1 MHPVIIKKLNCLF
14 NIQYG
19 FLWVDGWVGGIIVVI
34 VIIIIMCKS
43 VSAAQSV
50 GKEQGRAWPSKQRKK
65 QKQTLETWP
74 RTEPCRSWSWVAP
87 RAPLGLCW
95 PADGG
100 VIEWS
105 PTLPQ
110 QLINADSVGLGSQ
123 GSIYGGETRPW
134 TLMSNSAVG
143 PVRWPAT
150 ANVWLFPAVLNGLPL
165 SFQRTGMWM
174 KWVGEGKRLGNP
186 G

>member
-1 MHPVIIKKLNCLF
+1 M
-14 NIQYG
+14 G
-19 FLWVDGWVGGIIVVI
+19 GGAGIIVVI
-34 VIIIIMCKS
+34 GIIIIMCKS

-87 RAPLGLCW
+87 RAPLGLRW
-95 PADGG
+95 PADG

-105 PTLPQ
+105 PTLTQ
-110 QLINADSVGLGSQ
+110 QLINADSVGLVSQ
-123 GSIYGGETRPW
+123 GSIYGGSPRPW

-143 PVRWPAT
+143 PVQRPDT
-150 ANVWLFPAVLNGLPL
+150 AN
-165 SFQRTGMWM
+165 MWM
-174 KWVGEGKRLGNP
+174 VSDVLTVYLCHFSAQECG
-186 G
+186 